1 MPEFNGFNDWIPIF
15 RGGRQVDASGREH
28 DGDALIEKAVT
39 TFDASKHEPPI
50 VIGHPADNAPAFGWV
65 AELKKQGDLLLAK
78 FKQVQPEFEDMVQ
91 RGLFKK
97 RSAAFYND
105 GSLRHVGF
113 LGAMPPAVKGLA
125 DVAFTEGEAT
135 SFEFGE
141 DIRAA
146 PAGGKTTT
154 TIATHSE
161 PRKEEKSMN
170 QFKEFIQKLK
180 DLLSGIEGQVADPPA
195 GKTFSETDIEAA
207 RKQAA
212 DEAAQKE
219 REKLTAEFA
228 EKERTARQAAR
239 KAEISSWCESMVKAG
254 KMTPAWLKFGVP
266 DMMLAFASMEGEIE
280 FGEGDG
286 KVKATLYDRFKAF
299 FETEM
304 PKVIEFKEIATR
316 DKDPGGRGDAG
327 ARLSA
332 LVAKK
337 QEADRTLT
345 YSAAF
350 AEVQR
355 ENPDLAREYLQ
366 EIGG

>member
-1 MPEFNGFNDWIPIF
+1 MPEFKGFSDWIPIF

-28 DGDALIEKAVT
+28 DGDALIENAVS

-50 VIGHPADNAPAFGWV
+50 VIGHPADNTPAFGWV
-65 AELKKQGDLLLAK
+65 SELKKQGDLLLAK
-78 FKQVQPEFEDMVQ
+78 FKQVQPEFEDMVR

-105 GSLRHVGF
+105 GTLRHVGF

-125 DVAFTEGEAT
+125 DVAFSEGEAA

-146 PAGGKTTT
+146 PAEADLKS
-154 TIATHSE
+154 TIATQSD
-161 PRKEEKSMN
+161 PRKEEKSM

-180 DLLSGIEGQVADPPA
+180 DLLTGIEGQVTDPPA
-195 GKTFSETDIEAA
+195 GKAFSEADLETA

-212 DEAAQKE
+212 EEAAKAE
-219 REKLTAEFA
+219 RDKVTAEFA

-239 KAEISSWCESMVKAG
+239 KAEISGWCESMIKAG
-254 KMTPAWLKFGVP
+254 KMTPAMVKFGVP
-266 DMMLAFASMEGEIE
+266 DMMLAFAGMEGEIE
-280 FGEGDG
+280 FDEGDG
-286 KVKATLYDRFKAF
+286 KVKATLFDRFKGL
-299 FETEM
+299 FETEL
-304 PKVIEFKEIATR
+304 PKVVEFKEIATR
-316 DKDPGGRGDAG
+316 DKDTGGKGDAG
-327 ARLSA
+327 PRLEA

-337 QEADRTLT
+337 MEADKNLT

-355 ENPDLAREYLQ
+355 ENPDLAREYIQ

>member
-1 MPEFNGFNDWIPIF
+1 
-15 RGGRQVDASGREH
+15 
-28 DGDALIEKAVT
+28 
-39 TFDASKHEPPI
+39 
-50 VIGHPADNAPAFGWV
+50 
-65 AELKKQGDLLLAK
+65 
-78 FKQVQPEFEDMVQ
+78 MVR

-105 GSLRHVGF
+105 GTLRHVGF

-125 DVAFTEGEAT
+125 DVAFAEGETA

-146 PAGGKTTT
+146 PAETDPSTKN
-154 TIATHSE
+154 ATQSD
-161 PRKEEKSMN
+161 PRKEEKSM

-180 DLLSGIEGQVADPPA
+180 DLLTGIEGQVTDPPA
-195 GKTFSETDIEAA
+195 GKAFSEADLETA

-212 DEAAQKE
+212 EEAAKAE
-219 REKLTAEFA
+219 RDKVTAEFA

-239 KAEISSWCESMVKAG
+239 KAEISGWCESMIKAG
-254 KMTPAWLKFGVP
+254 KMTPAMVKFGVP
-266 DMMLAFASMEGEIE
+266 DMMLAFAGMEGEIE

-286 KVKATLYDRFKAF
+286 KVKATLFDRFKGL
-299 FETEM
+299 FETEL
-304 PKVIEFKEIATR
+304 PKVVEFKEIATR
-316 DKDPGGRGDAG
+316 DKDTGGKGEAG
-327 ARLSA
+327 TRLEA

-337 QEADRTLT
+337 READKNLT

-355 ENPDLAREYLQ
+355 ENPDLAREYIQ

>member
-1 MPEFNGFNDWIPIF
+1 MPEFKGFEDWIPIF

-28 DGDALIEKAVT
+28 DGDALIEKAVAG
-39 TFDASKHEPPI
+39 FDTAKHEPPI

-65 AELKKQGDLLLAK
+65 EGLKRQGDLLLAR
-78 FKQVQPEFEDMVQ
+78 FRQVQPEFEDLVR

-105 GSLRHVGF
+105 GTLRHVGF

-125 DVAFTEGEAT
+125 DVAFAEGETA

-146 PAGGKTTT
+146 PAETDPSTKN
-154 TIATHSE
+154 ATHSE

-195 GKTFSETDIEAA
+195 GKTFSEADIEAA

-212 DEAAQKE
+212 EEAAQKE
-219 REKLTAEFA
+219 REKVTAEFA
-228 EKERTARQAAR
+228 ERERTARENAR
-239 KAEISSWCESMVKAG
+239 RAEISSWCDSMIKAG

-266 DMMLAFASMEGEIE
+266 DMMLAFAGMEGEIE

-286 KVKATLYDRFKAF
+286 KAKATLYDRFKAF
-299 FETEM
+299 IETEI
-304 PKVIEFKEIATR
+304 PKVVEFKEIATR
-316 DKDPGGRGDAG
+316 DKDTGGKGTAG
-327 ARLSA
+327 AQLET
-332 LVAKK
+332 LVARKM
-337 QEADRTLT
+337 EADKNLT

-355 ENPDLAREYLQ
+355 ENPDLAREYHQ

>member
-1 MPEFNGFNDWIPIF
+1 M
-15 RGGRQVDASGREH
+15 
-28 DGDALIEKAVT
+28 
-39 TFDASKHEPPI
+39 
-50 VIGHPADNAPAFGWV
+50 
-65 AELKKQGDLLLAK
+65 
-78 FKQVQPEFEDMVQ
+78 
-91 RGLFKK
+91 
-97 RSAAFYND
+97 
-105 GSLRHVGF
+105 
-113 LGAMPPAVKGLA
+113 
-125 DVAFTEGEAT
+125 
-135 SFEFGE
+135 
-141 DIRAA
+141 
-146 PAGGKTTT
+146 

-266 DMMLAFASMEGEIE
+266 DMMLAFAGMEGEIE

-316 DKDPGGRGDAG
+316 DKDPGGQGDAG
-327 ARLSA
+327 AKLSA

-337 QEADRTLT
+337 QEADKTLT